1 MVHCDPRVCVY
12 IYVKFHS
19 IDLWLLVWWESPYY
33 LRACWRF
40 CLGHYILNHAS
51 ITTFLNNLFPIY
63 VCSTIGDVRLDELY
77 NLWCGIYIQIGVKSY
92 CVNFTNSPA
101 FEDHSNKQINYCVLF
116 FWPGNHL
123 PIFFF
128 AFPLNERMIF
138 TAIKGENKLCPFIRR
153 HTNNQGC
160 CLNQPLFFF
169 TLNRCIRQQVHM
181 VSTSPFLHTTSAAS
195 LNCKQE

>member
-1 MVHCDPRVCVY
+1 MTAKVSSTQIIWWYKMVHCDPRVCVY

-116 FWPGNHL
+116 SFLFLTESAGESST
-123 PIFFF
+123 FFF
-128 AFPLNERMIF
+128 L
-138 TAIKGENKLCPFIRR
+138 
-153 HTNNQGC
+153 
-160 CLNQPLFFF
+160 LF
-169 TLNRCIRQQVHM
+169 H
-181 VSTSPFLHTTSAAS
+181 
-195 LNCKQE
+195 